1 LWAQKEI
8 RIMEVRIVQ
17 VGNSK
22 GLRLSKTIIEKYAIK
37 DKVEFILKEDC
48 IELRAIADP
57 REGWAE
63 QFQRMSKK
71 GDDNLMINDLFD
83 DETFEEWK

>member
-1 LWAQKEI
+1 
-8 RIMEVRIVQ
+8 MQ

-37 DKVEFILKEDC
+37 DKVEFILKDDC
-48 IELRAIADP
+48 IELRAIASP

-63 QFQRMSKK
+63 EFKRMHGKS
-71 GDDNLMINDLFD
+71 DDDLMID
-83 DETFEEWK
+83 DVFEDESFEGWK

>member
-1 LWAQKEI
+1 MSINVSQLIPGYED
-8 RIMEVRIVQ
+8 E
-17 VGNSK
+17 GNSK

-48 IELRAIADP
+48 IELRPITNP

-63 QFQRMSKK
+63 QFQRMSKN